1 MAKDIVVLPD
11 SESSDGLVTGSDAMT
26 QDFLLALLN
35 YGNQAPYAPKSPNLP
50 ITRLLSAGSNS
61 PSNSEVAQAF
71 NMSRP
76 GLRTIMS
83 GVNSR
88 YRDAILMGISRTT
101 TPGEVTLTIQ
111 IQTNSQPVY
120 VQRTFAFGLYD
131 G

>member
-1 MAKDIVVLPD
+1 MAKDILILPD
-11 SESSDGLVTGSDAMT
+11 SVSYDGLVPNEDVLV
-26 QDFLLALLN
+26 QDFMLALLN
-35 YGNQAPYAPKSPNLP
+35 YGSQAPYSPKAPNLP
-50 ITRLLSAGSNS
+50 ITRMLSAGSNT

-76 GLRTIMS
+76 GLRTILS

-88 YRDAILMGISRTT
+88 YRDASLVGVSRTS
-101 TPGEVTLTIQ
+101 TPGEVVLTIR

-120 VQRTFAFGLYD
+120 FQRTFTFGLYD

>member
-1 MAKDIVVLPD
+1 VAKDILILPD
-11 SESSDGLVTGSDAMT
+11 TVSYNGLVSGDDAIV

-35 YGNQAPYAPKSPNLP
+35 YGTQAPYTPKSPNLP
-50 ITRLLSAGSNS
+50 ITRLLSSGSNT

-88 YRDAILMGISRTT
+88 YRDASLMGVSRTS
-101 TPGEVTLTIQ
+101 TPGEVILTIQ

-120 VQRTFAFGLYD
+120 LQRTFTFGLND

>member
-1 MAKDIVVLPD
+1 MARDILILPD
-11 SESSDGLVTGSDAMT
+11 TVSYNGLVSGDDAIV

-35 YGNQAPYAPKSPNLP
+35 YGTQAPYMPKSPNLP
-50 ITRLLSAGSNS
+50 ITRLLSSGSNT

-88 YRDAILMGISRTT
+88 YRDASLMGVSRTS
-101 TPGEVTLTIQ
+101 TPGEVILTIQ

-120 VQRTFAFGLYD
+120 LQRTFTFGLND